1 MHNDFDQG
9 KSFLNLTHDCVLFE
23 LMILN
28 ADNDVDYDDHYNDC
42 YDHADNDDHCYDD
55 NYNDCCDNT
64 DNDGN
69 YDDNADND
77 SFTFS
82 PSLDIE
88 ERSMK

>member
-1 MHNDFDQG
+1 M
-9 KSFLNLTHDCVLFE
+9 NLTHDCVLFE

>member
-1 MHNDFDQG
+1 M
-9 KSFLNLTHDCVLFE
+9 NLTHDCVLFE

-55 NYNDCCDNT
+55 IVDNNS
-64 DNDGN
+64 D